1 METAKRDWRRGSSIK
16 VDQITYDYDHV
27 AYSIPRK
34 EPAVCACMKK
44 HPFNKS
50 LNGPRK
56 GMETAPSNSPT
67 ASSFMKT
74 LGLSTLAV
82 FAMAAAAQAVLID
95 MQFASV
101 GRLTDCIL

>member
-1 METAKRDWRRGSSIK
+1 METS
-16 VDQITYDYDHV
+16 
-27 AYSIPRK
+27 
-34 EPAVCACMKK
+34 
-44 HPFNKS
+44 
-50 LNGPRK
+50 
-56 GMETAPSNSPT
+56 PSNSPT